1 MARADWRGLFSVLI
15 RGKPRLWSP
24 NPLAHEEPMQI
35 STWGQTRI
43 LFQMAA
49 APEYGPHLQARISP
63 VMTGIGPVEAA
74 VVMAATLEGLARDGA
89 LPDLVVSLGS
99 AGSARLTHCAVY
111 QASHVAYRDMD
122 ASALG
127 FERGAT
133 PLLDL
138 PAIVALGPAV
148 PGLAQATLSTGANV
162 VSGPGYAQ
170 IAQDMVDMESFAVLR
185 ACQRHDLPLIAL
197 RGISDG
203 AAPLDGLHSWTEY
216 LHVVD
221 ENLAQALD
229 DLRAALQAGAL
240 AL

>member
-1 MARADWRGLFSVLI
+1 MTLTV
-15 RGKPRLWSP
+15 
-24 NPLAHEEPMQI
+24 
-35 STWGQTRI
+35 WGQHRI

-49 APEYGPHLQARISP
+49 APEYGPHLQARITP

-74 VVMAATLEGLARDGA
+74 VVMAATLEGLAQKGA

-99 AGSARLTHCAVY
+99 AGSARLDHCAVY

-127 FERGAT
+127 FEAGAT

-138 PAIVALGPAV
+138 PPVLPLSPVV
-148 PGLAQATLSTGANV
+148 PGLAQASLSTGANV
-162 VSGPGYAQ
+162 VTGAGYAQ

-185 ACQRHDLPLIAL
+185 ACQRHGLPLIAL

-203 AAPLDGLHSWTEY
+203 ADPLEGLHSWTEY

-221 ENLAQALD
+221 ENLALALD
-229 DLRAALQAGAL
+229 HLRAALEQGL
-240 AL
+240 PL

>member
-1 MARADWRGLFSVLI
+1 MKILQWGKARV
-15 RGKPRLWSP
+15 
-24 NPLAHEEPMQI
+24 
-35 STWGQTRI
+35 

-49 APEYGPHLQARISP
+49 APEYGPHLQARIHP

-74 VVMAATLEGLARDGA
+74 VVMAATLEGLARDGD

-99 AGSARLTHCAVY
+99 AGSARLAHCAVY

-127 FERGAT
+127 FAVGAT

-138 PAIVALGPAV
+138 PAILPLAPMVV
-148 PGLAQATLSTGANV
+148 GLAQATLSTGANV
-162 VSGPGYAQ
+162 VTGAAYGQ

-185 ACQRHDLPLIAL
+185 ACQRHGLPLVAL

-203 AAPLDGLHSWTEY
+203 ADPLEGLHSWTEY
-216 LHVVD
+216 LHIVD
-221 ENLAQALD
+221 ENLAHALD
-229 DLRAALQAGAL
+229 ILRAELVAGRL
-240 AL
+240 PL

>member
-1 MARADWRGLFSVLI
+1 
-15 RGKPRLWSP
+15 
-24 NPLAHEEPMQI
+24 MQI
-35 STWGQTRI
+35 TTWGQTRL

-49 APEYGPHLQARISP
+49 APEYGPHLQARIHP
-63 VMTGIGPVEAA
+63 LMTGIGPVEAA
-74 VVMAATLEGLARDGA
+74 IVMAATLEGLARDGA

-99 AGSARLTHCAVY
+99 AGSARLTQCAVY

-127 FERGAT
+127 FEKGAT

-138 PAIVALGPAV
+138 PAILPLAPMV
-148 PGLAQATLSTGANV
+148 PGLAQASLSTGANV
-162 VSGPGYAQ
+162 VTGAAYTQ

-185 ACQRHDLPLIAL
+185 ACHRHDLPLIAL

-221 ENLAQALD
+221 ENLAHALD
-229 DLRAALQAGAL
+229 HLRAALEQGL
-240 AL
+240 PL

>member
-1 MARADWRGLFSVLI
+1 MRVA
-15 RGKPRLWSP
+15 
-24 NPLAHEEPMQI
+24 Q
-35 STWGQTRI
+35 WGDKRI

-49 APEYGPHLQARISP
+49 APEYGPFLQARIQP
-63 VMTGIGPVEAA
+63 VMTGIGPVEDA
-74 VVMAATLEGLARDGA
+74 VVMAATLEGMARDDG

-99 AGSARLTHCAVY
+99 AGSARLEHCAVY

-127 FERGAT
+127 FEKGAT

-138 PAIVALGPAV
+138 PPVLPLAPSV
-148 PGLAQATLSTGANV
+148 PGLAQASLSTGANV
-162 VSGPGYAQ
+162 VSGTGYNA

-185 ACQRHDLPLIAL
+185 ACQRYGLPLIAL

-216 LHVVD
+216 LHIVD
-221 ENLAQALD
+221 ENLAVALD
-229 DLRAALQAGAL
+229 HLRAALEQGSL
-240 AL
+240 ALQ

>member
-1 MARADWRGLFSVLI
+1 MEIAS
-15 RGKPRLWSP
+15 
-24 NPLAHEEPMQI
+24 
-35 STWGQTRI
+35 WGGRRI

-49 APEYGPHLQARISP
+49 APEYGPHLQARIRP
-63 VMTGIGPVEAA
+63 LMTGIGPVEAA
-74 VVMAATLEGLARDGA
+74 VVMAATLEGLAHKGA

-99 AGSARLTHCAVY
+99 AGSARLDHCAVY

-127 FERGAT
+127 FQAGAT

-138 PAIVALGPAV
+138 PAILPLAPMV
-148 PGLAQATLSTGANV
+148 PGLAQASLSTGANV
-162 VSGPGYAQ
+162 VTGAGYDA

-185 ACQRHDLPLIAL
+185 ACQRHELPLIAL

-203 AAPLDGLHSWTEY
+203 ADPLEGLHSWTEY

-221 ENLAQALD
+221 ENLSQALD
-229 DLRAALQAGAL
+229 QLHVALDAGDISL
-240 AL
+240 

>member
-1 MARADWRGLFSVLI
+1 MEIA
-15 RGKPRLWSP
+15 
-24 NPLAHEEPMQI
+24 N
-35 STWGQTRI
+35 WGGRRI

-49 APEYGPHLQARISP
+49 APEYGPHLQARITP
-63 VMTGIGPVEAA
+63 LMTGIGPVEAA
-74 VVMAATLEGLARDGA
+74 IVMAATLEGLAHKEG

-99 AGSARLTHCAVY
+99 AGSATLDHCAVY

-127 FERGAT
+127 FEKGAT

-138 PAIVALGPAV
+138 PAILPLAPLV
-148 PGLAQATLSTGANV
+148 PGLAPATLSTGANV
-162 VSGPGYAQ
+162 VTGAAYAQ

-185 ACQRHDLPLIAL
+185 ACQRHGLPLIAL

-203 AAPLDGLHSWTEY
+203 AEPLEGLHSWTEY
-216 LHVVD
+216 LHIVD

-229 DLRAALQAGAL
+229 LLRAALEQGRL

>member
-1 MARADWRGLFSVLI
+1 MEIA
-15 RGKPRLWSP
+15 
-24 NPLAHEEPMQI
+24 N
-35 STWGQTRI
+35 WGGRRI

-49 APEYGPHLQARISP
+49 APEYGPHLQARITP
-63 VMTGIGPVEAA
+63 LMTGIGPVEAA
-74 VVMAATLEGLARDGA
+74 VVMAATLEGLAHKGA

-99 AGSARLTHCAVY
+99 AGAATLDHCAVY

-127 FERGAT
+127 FEKGAT

-138 PAIVALGPAV
+138 PVILPLAPLV
-148 PGLAQATLSTGANV
+148 PGLATATLSTGANV
-162 VSGPGYAQ
+162 VTGAAYAQ

-185 ACQRHDLPLIAL
+185 ACQRHGLPLIAL

-203 AAPLDGLHSWTEY
+203 AEPLEGLHSWTEF
-216 LHVVD
+216 LHIVD

-229 DLRAALQAGAL
+229 LLRAALEQDRL

>member
-1 MARADWRGLFSVLI
+1 MEIA
-15 RGKPRLWSP
+15 
-24 NPLAHEEPMQI
+24 N
-35 STWGQTRI
+35 WGGARI

-49 APEYGPHLQARISP
+49 APEYGPHLQARITP
-63 VMTGIGPVEAA
+63 LMTGIGPVEAA
-74 VVMAATLEGLARDGA
+74 VVMAATLEGLARDGG

-99 AGSARLTHCAVY
+99 AGSAQLDHCAVY

-127 FERGAT
+127 FDKGAT

-138 PAIVALGPAV
+138 PAVLPLAPLV
-148 PGLAQATLSTGANV
+148 PGLATATLSTGANV
-162 VSGPGYAQ
+162 VTGAAYAQ

-185 ACQRHDLPLIAL
+185 ACHRHNLPLIAL

-203 AAPLDGLHSWTEY
+203 AEPLEGLHSWTEY
-216 LHVVD
+216 LHIVD

-229 DLRAALQAGAL
+229 HLRRALEAGEL
-240 AL
+240 PL